1 MSYAKYNQQIYVCKD
16 KKLTKKMAVQTKRIV
31 LFFFLCMCVS
41 SKYTANDGASI
52 DKTNQQGSKL
62 ATNTHSQRTRP

>member
-31 LFFFLCMCVS
+31 FLFFFVHVCQF
-41 SKYTANDGASI
+41 KI
-52 DKTNQQGSKL
+52 
-62 ATNTHSQRTRP
+62 HSERWREH